1 MGDTEQRK
9 IPEALIRLIAKN
21 GDDIKDI
28 TEIRES
34 DSYWHIVDWF
44 KKYVIESEFSL
55 TIEKH

>member
-1 MGDTEQRK
+1 MGITEQKK
-9 IPEALIRLIAKN
+9 IPEGFVRLIAKD
-21 GDDIKDI
+21 GYDIKDI